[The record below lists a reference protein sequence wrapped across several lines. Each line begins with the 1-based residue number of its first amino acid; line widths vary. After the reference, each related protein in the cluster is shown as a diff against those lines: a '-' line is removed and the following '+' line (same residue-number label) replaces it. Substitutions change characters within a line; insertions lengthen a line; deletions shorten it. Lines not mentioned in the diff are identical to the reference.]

1 MAVSGGGLAAATKLW
16 LFPAP
21 SAETRHTTKHPQST
35 NKRLSDPKLN
45 GAGVSH
51 PTHGSTLIVVKQ
63 M

>member
-1 MAVSGGGLAAATKLW
+1 MTVSGGGLAAATKLW

-21 SAETRHTTKHPQST
+21 SAETRHTAKRPQSP
-35 NKRLSDPKLN
+35 NKWLSDPKLN

-51 PTHGSTLIVVKQ
+51 LTHGNTLIVVKQ